1 VKLNEGG
8 NVFKDVKG
16 TPLTTRVAQT
26 DVPATIAWLE
36 QLLGIDLP
44 RDRWLGSTGKAP
56 TSGDLDIAIYP
67 GELTKEQLQTRL
79 SNWAETHKQ
88 DPRDWVRK
96 SGEAVHFKTPI
107 TGRPGKGYVQ
117 TDFMFLH
124 DPVWGS
130 FYQQGGANSAY
141 KGLYR
146 NVLMSSLAK
155 FQNKKITNRG
165 LVDRSTNQ
173 VIETDPD
180 EIAKAVLNP
189 RATARDLTNVESIY
203 AALKSDPKKKAK
215 VADFEAYL
223 EREGLE
229 SPDGKQKVKEDED
242 ETEVNFLARLRD
254 RIVNQGMQV
263 IIEGKEVRIPHL
275 EDLVFDAGT
284 AGIRRA
290 LEIAKQAA
298 ANTAS
303 TTTIKWDGKPAIIF
317 GRNPNG
323 NFVLTDKSG
332 FTAKGYDGLATSP
345 AQIEKIMQMRGGERG
360 ELIEIYKK
368 LFPLLKAAVPPNF
381 KGYIQGDLL
390 YTSKPPVQAGL
401 FVFRP
406 NFITYKI
413 PVNSELGQQINNSE
427 VGVAIHTYYENP
439 ESPAQVLGH
448 VNLKSV
454 PGLML
459 VKPTV
464 ETLENVKLNRK
475 LMSEIKQLVQVK
487 GAAINTLFNPN
498 ELRTAQLTDLPA
510 LAKKYINSRITT
522 NYDNLLPDFMR
533 WMQANVTPRKYANFV
548 EYLKSPRSNA
558 DGLAAAF
565 TAFLALHDL
574 KTDMLDQ
581 LDRQYPGQEGWVAAT
596 DAGRA
601 KLVNRFGFSAG
612 NKLLNNPELV
622 K

>member
-1 VKLNEGG
+1 MILSEGG
-8 NVFKDVKG
+8 NVFKDANG
-16 TPLTTRVAQT
+16 NPLTIRIAQT

-36 QLLGIDLP
+36 QLIGMPLP
-44 RDRWLGSTGKAP
+44 RERWLGSTGKAP
-56 TSGDLDIAIYP
+56 TSGDLDIAIYL
-67 GELTKEQLQTRL
+67 GDLTKDQLYAKLT
-79 SNWAETHKQ
+79 SWAEDHKQ
-88 DPRDWVRK
+88 DPRDWIRK
-96 SGEAVHFKTPI
+96 SGEAIHFKTPI
-107 TGRPGKGYVQ
+107 TGRPAKGYVQ

-124 DPVWGS
+124 DPVWGT

-146 NVLMSSLAK
+146 NVLMSSIAK
-155 FQNKKITNRG
+155 AQNKKITNRG

-180 EIAKAVLNP
+180 AIARAVLNP
-189 RATARDLTNVESIY
+189 KATALDLATVESIY
-203 AALKSDPKKKAK
+203 SALKNDPKKKLK

-223 EREGLE
+223 EREGME
-229 SPDGKQKVKEDED
+229 SPDGKKQVEEA
-242 ETEVNFLARLRD
+242 ETETNFLARLRD

-263 IIEGKEVRIPHL
+263 IIEAKEVRIPHL

-284 AGIRRA
+284 TGIRRA
-290 LEIAKQAA
+290 LDIARQAA
-298 ANTAS
+298 ADTVS
-303 TTTIKWDGKPAIIF
+303 TTTVKWDGKPAIIF
-317 GRNPNG
+317 GRKPSG
-323 NFVLTDKSG
+323 EFVLTDKSG

-345 AQIEKIMQMRGGERG
+345 KQIEKIMSMRAGERG
-360 ELIEIYKK
+360 ELIDVYKK
-368 LFPLLKAAVPPNF
+368 LFPLLRAAVPQNF
-381 KGYIQGDLL
+381 RGYIQGDLL

-413 PVNSELGQQINNSE
+413 PVNSELGRQINNSE
-427 VGVAIHTYYENP
+427 VGVAIHTYYDDP
-439 ESPAQVLGH
+439 TSAAQVLGH
-448 VNLKSV
+448 VKLNSV

-459 VKPTV
+459 VEPTV
-464 ETLENVKLNRK
+464 KTLENVKLNRK
-475 LMSEIKQLVQVK
+475 LMSEIKQLVQAK

-498 ELRTAQLTDLPA
+498 ELRQAQLTDLPA
-510 LAKKYINSRITT
+510 LAKKYVNSRITSDY
-522 NYDNLLPDFMR
+522 NNLLPDFMK
-533 WMQANVTPRKYANFV
+533 WMQANVTPRKYANFI

-612 NKLLNNPELV
+612 NRMLNNPEIV